1 MNGRDLQIMRR
12 ALPVLWRHPLR
23 SGLLILSSALG
34 VAGVVCSVNYGA
46 GGSKQLLDQIEKLGT
61 NVLIITPAQ
70 SRSVAGRARTGAAVT
85 TLIERDY
92 SLLRREISA
101 RDRSSA
107 VVTANFWTKAGDLS
121 KNATVL
127 GCEPDYFAIKNWA
140 PAQGVLFDAAQERAM
155 ARVALLG
162 HGAALDLFGDASPL
176 GSRILVNRVPFEV
189 IGVLSERG
197 QGLDVSNEDSQIYV
211 PLTTQMRRLMNADH
225 YGGIVLEIRTVDQM
239 DDAAQNIQALLRQSH
254 RIGVNQVD
262 DFQLQNQKTLLDTQ
276 AVASARLAAFLRWIA
291 ASALTVSGLGILG
304 ITWIAVK
311 ERTREIGTRRALG
324 ATARDVFLQ
333 FLFESAALALF
344 GGLTGLTLSWPISA
358 LISKWVQLPFV
369 FERAAAIVAL
379 TAATFLNL
387 AFSVISS
394 AKAAGLHPS
403 EASRYE

>member
-1 MNGRDLQIMRR
+1 MFGRDLQIMRR

-61 NVLIITPAQ
+61 NILIITPAQ

-176 GSRILVNRVPFEV
+176 GSRLLINRVPFEV

-239 DDAAQNIQALLRQSH
+239 DDAARNIQALLRQSH
-254 RIGVNQVD
+254 RIGVNQAD

-358 LISKWVQLPFV
+358 IISKWVQLPFV
-369 FERAAAIVAL
+369 FERTAAIVAL
-379 TAATFLNL
+379 TAGTFLNL

-394 AKAAGLHPS
+394 AKAAGLNPS
-403 EASRYE
+403 EAIRYE

>member
-1 MNGRDLQIMRR
+1 
-12 ALPVLWRHPLR
+12 
-23 SGLLILSSALG
+23 LILSSALG

-85 TLIERDY
+85 TLVERDY
-92 SLLRREISA
+92 SLIRREIPA

-107 VVTANFWTKAGDLS
+107 LVTANFWTKAGDLS

-127 GCEPDYFAIKNWA
+127 GCEPDFFAIKNWA

-162 HGAALDLFGDASPL
+162 HGAALDLFGEASPL
-176 GSRILVNRVPFEV
+176 GSRLLINRVPFEV

-211 PLTTQMRRLMNADH
+211 PLRTQMRRLMNADH
-225 YGGIVLEIRTVDQM
+225 YGGIVLEIRAVDQM
-239 DDAAQNIQALLRQSH
+239 DDAAENIRALLHQSH
-254 RIGVNQVD
+254 RIRPSQAD

-276 AVASARLAAFLRWIA
+276 AVASARLAFFLRWIGG
-291 ASALTVSGLGILG
+291 SALAVSGLGILG

-333 FLFESAALALF
+333 FLFEGVALALL
-344 GGLTGLTLSWPISA
+344 GGLTGLSLSWPVSL

-369 FERAAAIVAL
+369 FERVAAMVAL

-394 AKAAGLHPS
+394 SRAAGLNPS
-403 EASRYE
+403 EAIRYE

>member
-1 MNGRDLQIMRR
+1 MNGRDVQIMRR

-34 VAGVVCSVNYGA
+34 VVGVVCSGNYGA

-85 TLIERDY
+85 TLVERDY

-101 RDRSSA
+101 RELSSA
-107 VVTANFWTKAGDLS
+107 LVTANFWTKAGDLS

-140 PAQGVLFDAAQERAM
+140 PAQGVLFDGAQERAS

-162 HGAALDLFGDASPL
+162 HSAALDLFGDASPL
-176 GSRILVNRVPFEV
+176 GSRLLISRVPFEV

-225 YGGIVLEIRTVDQM
+225 YGGIVLEIRTLDQM

-254 RIGVNQVD
+254 RIRINQAD
-262 DFQLQNQKTLLDTQ
+262 DFQLQNQKTLRDTQ
-276 AVASARLAAFLRWIA
+276 AVASARLASFLRWIA

-304 ITWIAVK
+304 ITWISVK

-344 GGLTGLTLSWPISA
+344 GGVAGLSLSWPVSA

-379 TAATFLNL
+379 TTATFLNL

-394 AKAAGLHPS
+394 SKAAGLNPS
-403 EASRYE
+403 EAIRYE

>member
-1 MNGRDLQIMRR
+1 
-12 ALPVLWRHPLR
+12 
-23 SGLLILSSALG
+23 
-34 VAGVVCSVNYGA
+34 VCSVNYGA
-46 GGSKQLLDQIEKLGT
+46 GGSKLLLDQIEKLGT

-70 SRSVAGRARTGAAVT
+70 SRAVAGRARTGAAVT
-85 TLIERDY
+85 TLVERDY
-92 SLLRREISA
+92 SLIRREVSV
-101 RDRSSA
+101 RERSSA
-107 VVTANFWTKAGDLS
+107 LVTSNFWTKAGDLS

-127 GCEPDYFAIKNWA
+127 GCEPDFFAIKNWA

-162 HGAALDLFGDASPL
+162 HGAALDLFGEASPL
-176 GSRILVNRVPFEV
+176 GSRLLINRVPFEV

-225 YGGIVLEIRTVDQM
+225 YGGIVMEIRTLDQM
-239 DDAAQNIQALLRQSH
+239 DDAAQTIQALLRQSH
-254 RIGVNQVD
+254 RMRPNQAD
-262 DFQLQNQKTLLDTQ
+262 DFLLQNQKTLLDTQ
-276 AVASARLAAFLRWIA
+276 AVASARLAVFLRWIG

-344 GGLTGLTLSWPISA
+344 GGLTGLSLSWPVSL

-369 FERAAAIVAL
+369 FERTAAIVAL
-379 TAATFLNL
+379 TAGTFLNL

-394 AKAAGLHPS
+394 SRAAGLNPS
-403 EASRYE
+403 EAIRYE